1 MATGALPKQIFVD
14 VLVSKRISFYIL
26 FSWMLLLGMLMKT
39 RGNLQKVLILL
50 AWLVEE
56 DVLIGVFTT
65 ACLVF
70 IFPVA

>member
-1 MATGALPKQIFVD
+1 
-14 VLVSKRISFYIL
+14 
-26 FSWMLLLGMLMKT
+26 MKT